1 MDSREQKSRRM
12 SGYLF
17 ALGSTAIW
25 AGNFAIARALNQSIT
40 PITLAFLRWTVAAV
54 AILPFALKHLV
65 AERALIRKHFPYIL
79 ITAAL
84 GITLFNTL
92 IYFAGRSTTSVN
104 MSLISITFPIFII
117 LLSRIIYGEKITLN
131 KVVGIVLVIA
141 GVLIL
146 ITKGRLASLLS
157 ISFAPGD
164 ALMLLAALTFAV
176 YSILLRRRPKAMSL
190 WTLQASTFIM
200 GVILLFPFFLWDR
213 STAPAVQVNTGLI
226 LAILYIGV
234 LASLTAFVIWNKAI
248 ERVGASRAAM
258 VYYSMPLISGILA
271 FFVLGERIGLV
282 HLYSLLLI
290 VPGILV
296 ANRGN

>member
-1 MDSREQKSRRM
+1 M

-65 AERALIRKHFPYIL
+65 AEKALVRKHFPYIL

-141 GVLIL
+141 GILIL

-190 WTLQASTFIM
+190 WTLQASTFIV

>member
-65 AERALIRKHFPYIL
+65 AEKALIRKHFPYIL

-190 WTLQASTFIM
+190 WTLQASTFIV
-200 GVILLFPFFLWDR
+200 GVLLLFPFFLWDR

>member
-1 MDSREQKSRRM
+1 MDSREQKSREM
-12 SGYLF
+12 SGYFF
-17 ALGSTAIW
+17 ALGATAIW

-40 PITLAFLRWTVAAV
+40 PITLAFLRWAVAAI
-54 AILPFALKHLV
+54 AILPFALRQLV
-65 AERALIRKHFPYIL
+65 AEKALVRKHFPYIF

-84 GITLFNTL
+84 GISLFNTL

-117 LLSRIIYGEKITLN
+117 LLSRIFYGEKITSN
-131 KVVGIVLVIA
+131 QIAGIVLVIS

-146 ITKGRLASLLS
+146 ITKGKLSSLLS

-164 ALMLLAALTFAV
+164 ALMLLAAFTFAT
-176 YSILLRRRPKAMSL
+176 YSILLRRKPKAMNL
-190 WTLQASTFIM
+190 WTLQASTFVV

-213 STAPAVQVNTGLI
+213 STAPAVQVNAGLI
-226 LAILYIGV
+226 LAALYIGI

-248 ERVGASRAAM
+248 ERIGATKAGM

-271 FFVLGERIGLV
+271 FFILGEGISIM
-282 HLYSLLLI
+282 HFYSLLLI
-290 VPGILV
+290 VPGILL
-296 ANRGN
+296 ANRGK

>member
-1 MDSREQKSRRM
+1 MNSRAEKSRAM

-40 PITLAFLRWTVAAV
+40 PISLAFLRWTVAAI
-54 AILPFALKHLV
+54 AILPFALRHLI
-65 AERALIRKHFPYIL
+65 AEKALIRKHFLYIL

-84 GITLFNTL
+84 GISLFNTL

-117 LLSRIIYGEKITLN
+117 LLSRMFYGEKITIN
-131 KVVGIVLVIA
+131 KVAGIVLVIS
-141 GVLIL
+141 GVLL
-146 ITKGRLASLLS
+146 LVTKGKLSSLLS
-157 ISFAPGD
+157 ITFAPGD
-164 ALMLLAALTFAV
+164 ALMLLAAFIFAT
-176 YSILLRRRPKAMSL
+176 YSILLRRKPQAMNL
-190 WTLQASTFIM
+190 WTLQASTFIV

-213 STAPAVQVNTGLI
+213 SRAPAVQVNSGLV
-226 LAILYIGV
+226 LAALYIGI

-248 ERVGASRAAM
+248 ERIGATKAGM
-258 VYYSMPLISGILA
+258 VYYSMPLLSGILA
-271 FFVLGERIGLV
+271 YFVLGESITII

-290 VPGILV
+290 VPGILL
-296 ANRGN
+296 ANRAK

>member
-65 AERALIRKHFPYIL
+65 AEKALVRKHFPYIL

-117 LLSRIIYGEKITLN
+117 LLSRIFYGEKITLN

-190 WTLQASTFIM
+190 WTLQASTFIV

>member
-65 AERALIRKHFPYIL
+65 AEKALVRKHFPYIL

-141 GVLIL
+141 GILIL

-190 WTLQASTFIM
+190 WTLQASTFIV

>member
-1 MDSREQKSRRM
+1 M

-65 AERALIRKHFPYIL
+65 AEKALIRKHFPYIL

-190 WTLQASTFIM
+190 WTLQASTFIV
-200 GVILLFPFFLWDR
+200 GVLLLFPFFLWDR

>member
-1 MDSREQKSRRM
+1 M
-12 SGYLF
+12 
-17 ALGSTAIW
+17 
-25 AGNFAIARALNQSIT
+25 
-40 PITLAFLRWTVAAV
+40 AAV

-65 AERALIRKHFPYIL
+65 AEKALVRKHFPYIL

-117 LLSRIIYGEKITLN
+117 LLSRIFYGEKITLN

-190 WTLQASTFIM
+190 WTLQASTFIV